1 MKEGRR
7 IATDFGGLEIGNESL
22 CSLPCL
28 DAACASAAAIRL
40 LWDEEDHDAS
50 VARAVA
56 DLGLGANLPLAEN
69 AQRGFFGCSVL
80 KIGKRDDRDVA
91 FRLRSHVLNESLE
104 RHFVLGAEDV
114 REIVDVPGG
123 LRQLELRSLQRQN
136 EPDTLHRAMPHRRV
150 APSRLARS
158 LASRALG
165 LSLLVATACIP
176 ARDAS
181 LVVVIDSNRAHEER
195 EVIALPIDPA
205 SLQSATSSAAT
216 FSRPHAD
223 SLSRLVALRDSAV
236 LVDKRYQSERD
247 TLNGESR
254 ALDQVD
260 RKSAHY
266 ARTFDAFRRRSL
278 AAESLRVTRDRL
290 LDRGARYASRLSAG
304 AALMARDENT
314 LRSSIDTMAAGGRR
328 MVVGQTR
335 NDSIRLLL
343 ADGTWWIGV
352 AGGGALPSRW
362 TRVEIPRAGALVVT
376 P

>member
-1 MKEGRR
+1 M
-7 IATDFGGLEIGNESL
+7 
-22 CSLPCL
+22 
-28 DAACASAAAIRL
+28 
-40 LWDEEDHDAS
+40 
-50 VARAVA
+50 
-56 DLGLGANLPLAEN
+56 
-69 AQRGFFGCSVL
+69 
-80 KIGKRDDRDVA
+80 
-91 FRLRSHVLNESLE
+91 
-104 RHFVLGAEDV
+104 
-114 REIVDVPGG
+114 
-123 LRQLELRSLQRQN
+123 
-136 EPDTLHRAMPHRRV
+136 
-150 APSRLARS
+150 
-158 LASRALG
+158 ASRALG